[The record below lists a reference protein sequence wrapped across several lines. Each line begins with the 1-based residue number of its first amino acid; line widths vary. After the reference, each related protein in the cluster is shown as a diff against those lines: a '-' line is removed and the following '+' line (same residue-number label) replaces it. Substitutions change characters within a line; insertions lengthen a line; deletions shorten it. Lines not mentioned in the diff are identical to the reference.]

1 MSVQLAKKSKVI
13 GLTGNIASGKSTALT
28 YLKSKGYVTIDSDQ
42 IVSEIWKDDH
52 HLNTL
57 SSIFK
62 RDLSNPLIKKQFSID
77 IFEHEMLKK
86 QLESYMHP
94 LVYKTIE
101 LEISKNHGGI
111 VIVDIPLLYETN
123 YQQHVDAVILIVVD
137 QQTQRNR
144 LLKRGYSES
153 HAQSRIES
161 QMSYDIKTKHPNY
174 QVNGALA
181 LPLFYEALDE
191 ILRKLSV

>member
-13 GLTGNIASGKSTALT
+13 GLTGNIASGKSTALA

-42 IVSEIWKDDH
+42 IVSDIWKDEY
-52 HLNTL
+52 HLKTL
-57 SSIFK
+57 SSMFQ
-62 RDLSNPLIKKQFSID
+62 RNLSDPFIKKQFSLD
-77 IFEHEMLKK
+77 IFEHVTLKK

-101 LEISKNHGGI
+101 LEILKAQGSM

-123 YQQHVDAVILIVVD
+123 YQYHVDAVILIVVD
-137 QQTQRNR
+137 PHIQRDR
-144 LLKRGYSES
+144 LLKRGYSLS
-153 HAQSRIES
+153 HAQARIES
-161 QMSYDIKTKHPNY
+161 QMSYDLKIKHQNY

-181 LPLFYEALDE
+181 LPLFYEAIDE